1 MGIDVA
7 PINVGSISVF
17 LSSAMASRVAA
28 YATLHGQDV
37 TDAVEALLI
46 IALARIGAS
55 SAGGQKRWKGVS
67 PEARSDAARHAVTAR
82 WEQYRLS
89 REGLA
94 EQADQ
99 GRTTSRTD
107 AVDDVKTQ

>member
-1 MGIDVA
+1 MGIDAA

-28 YATLHGQDV
+28 YATRHDQNV
-37 TDAVEALLI
+37 TDAVDALLV

-55 SAGGQKRWKGVS
+55 SAGGHQRWKGVS
-67 PEARSDAARHAVTAR
+67 SEARSDAARHAVTAR

-89 REGLA
+89 REGLDD
-94 EQADQ
+94 QADQ
-99 GRTTSRTD
+99 GRTTPRTD
-107 AVDDVKTQ
+107 AADDVKPQ